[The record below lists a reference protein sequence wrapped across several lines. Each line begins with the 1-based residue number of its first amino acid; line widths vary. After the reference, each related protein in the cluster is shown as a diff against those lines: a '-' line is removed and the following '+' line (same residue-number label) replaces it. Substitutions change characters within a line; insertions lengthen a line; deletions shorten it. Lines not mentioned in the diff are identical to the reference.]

1 MNTRNVF
8 FSLFTAAF
16 ILLFC
21 SILFTHAPGAP
32 GAPMVAASAG
42 AALWTGRTFEVVL
55 QGFIILAGVVS
66 ILLLLSSG
74 RRKERSE

>member
-1 MNTRNVF
+1 MNTRNMF
-8 FSLFTAAF
+8 LSLFTAAF
-16 ILLFC
+16 TLIIFF
-21 SILFTHAPGAP
+21 ILFTHSLGAP
-32 GAPMVAASAG
+32 VAPVVAAGAG

-74 RRKERSE
+74 RRKERSG